1 MTNPNQQFVLVHN
14 ASTPHV
20 ANMLVTWADLGLDSD
35 NLKPGAAFFSTEEE
49 ARAVRVENVTK
60 SEGSLSVYPRV
71 MTLAA
76 YLVMVA
82 DMVTDLKSNR
92 KRTEFLEST
101 IETFLEEGVEGA
113 LDPDDFIHDHK
124 ALAEAI
130 GFEYEEEKTY
140 TIAVTVTAKHRR
152 GYFINTYDFSVGVE
166 SDTSEVEVIDFDID
180 SVDEQ

>member
-1 MTNPNQQFVLVHN
+1 MTNPNSLFVLVYTEGHYKN
-14 ASTPHV
+14 QCATV
-20 ANMLVTWADLGLDSD
+20 NDL
-35 NLKPGAAFFSTEEE
+35 NLPGEPGVAFFSDRSSAHTAMG
-49 ARAVRVENVTK
+49 AREDFHA
-60 SEGSLSVYPRV
+60 
-71 MTLAA
+71 MTLGAFFA
-76 YLVMVA
+76 LSAGMA
-82 DMVTDLKSNR
+82 TDIMSNR